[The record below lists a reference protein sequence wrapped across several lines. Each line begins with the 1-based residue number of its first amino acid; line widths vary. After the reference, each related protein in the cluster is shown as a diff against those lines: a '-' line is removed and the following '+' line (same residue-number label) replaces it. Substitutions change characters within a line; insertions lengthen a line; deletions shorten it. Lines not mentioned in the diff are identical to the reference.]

1 MRSRP
6 MGVPRGNLGLAG
18 RWAIS
23 MWHNPSMKFIIG
35 VLIGGGIGYI
45 LGTRDGRERFDEIVT
60 GLQDLVGEELVQQMT
75 DFLDQR
81 TADVRRA
88 AAEGLDAAADVIED
102 RTAGNGSATSD

>member
-1 MRSRP
+1 
-6 MGVPRGNLGLAG
+6 
-18 RWAIS
+18 

-35 VLIGGGIGYI
+35 LLIGGGIGYI
-45 LGTRDGRERFDEIVT
+45 LGTHDGRERFDEIVT